1 MILSLITRQSRTG
14 IRFYDV
20 INFQIQLQTIVKQT
34 AISTR
39 FIKPLKN
46 VIFNIIIGQ
55 LLLSSKFSLSERW
68 LNLNFGCLSL
78 MYSL

>member
-1 MILSLITRQSRTG
+1 MILSLI
-14 IRFYDV
+14 I

-55 LLLSSKFSLSERW
+55 QLLSSKL
-68 LNLNFGCLSL
+68 
-78 MYSL
+78 